1 MEMLSGNCIFHI
13 LMFVLVFSLCLGLS
27 NARGEPSSIND
38 NSESANYKGLI
49 PDEFMKKWLILGPIS
64 IFKDD
69 KDQTEELQKK
79 AFADDLLSQYGGEA
93 GIRPKSE
100 MTCKIG
106 DKDLQWKVVNSTEDK
121 IDLVKLYG
129 QKNYAIA
136 YAYAEIDLLEARKA
150 YLGVGS
156 DDAIKIWL
164 NGKLVHEN
172 WKERGVNKDDDFVPV
187 DLQKGVN
194 HILLKIQNGQGAWGF
209 ICREMGKS
217 ALNQK
222 LISAVIRGILDDVEM
237 LLSAGADPNA
247 TDEIGLTALHRATM
261 SGRKDVVDLLI
272 KNGADPNIKM
282 PDKEK
287 LADAVF
293 NNVFK
298 GDCPGAAVLVA
309 KDGKIIYQKGFG
321 YADIGNRVPFTT
333 DTKSRIGSHTKQF
346 IASAILKLQEEGKI
360 SVNDKLSKFI
370 PDFPRGDEV
379 TIHHL
384 LTHTSGIHSFT
395 NKPEFNKYVT
405 CEAKTEEVIDSIKKD
420 PYDFNPGEKQAYN
433 NSGYFI
439 LGYIIEK
446 ITGESYG
453 DYLKK
458 TFFDPLGMKNT
469 GVHNSRTIYEN
480 EAYGYSYE
488 DGKFQKAVNW
498 NMSQAGGA
506 GSLYSTVGDLYLWN
520 EGIFNGKVLNEESLK
535 SAFTP
540 AKLNDGTEAKALG
553 GGYGYGWLMIENRGL
568 KLITHGGGLPGFNSG
583 LIRYPDIN
591 ATIVVL
597 QNCLPFAPEMS
608 AFALATSIQEIFFW
622 ELAKPQESTKVD
634 KTVSSDKYDDYVGR
648 YDYAGAVMTIRRD
661 GNRLFAQL
669 TGQSEYEIF
678 PKSENEFFWKVVDAQ
693 VTFVRDESGKVTHIL
708 HHQSGNVIKA
718 PKLKEETPIKVDPKI
733 LDAYVGEYN
742 LNGVPT
748 VISREDDRLYI
759 QVTGQPKFEL
769 FPRSETEFFLKVVVA
784 DIKFIKDETGK
795 VTKAVLNQGGM
806 ARDLMKVK

>member
-1 MEMLSGNCIFHI
+1 
-13 LMFVLVFSLCLGLS
+13 MFFLVFSLCTGLA
-27 NARGEPSSIND
+27 NAREEPSGVND
-38 NSESANYKGLI
+38 NYESASYKGLI
-49 PDEFMKKWLILGPIS
+49 PDEFMKNWLILGPIS

-93 GIRPKSE
+93 GIKPKPD
-100 MTCKIG
+100 MICKIG
-106 DKDLQWKVVNSTEDK
+106 DKDLQWKVINSTEDK
-121 IDLVKLYG
+121 IDLAKLYG

-136 YAYAEIDLLEARKA
+136 YAYAEIDMPEARKA
-150 YLGVGS
+150 FLGVGS

-164 NGKLVHEN
+164 NGKLVHEI

-194 HILLKIQNGQGAWGF
+194 HLLLKIQNGRGAWGF
-209 ICREMGKS
+209 ICREMGRS
-217 ALNQK
+217 SLNQK
-222 LISAVIRGILDDVEM
+222 LISAVNGGILDDVDM
-237 LLSAGADPNA
+237 LLTAGADPNA

-261 SGRKDVVDLLI
+261 SGRKDVIDLLI
-272 KNGADPNIKM
+272 KKGADPNIKM
-282 PDKEK
+282 LDKEK

-298 GDCPGAAVLVA
+298 GDTPGAAVLVA
-309 KDGKIIYQKGFG
+309 KDGKIIYKKGFG
-321 YADIGNRVPFTT
+321 YADIGNRVPFTA

-405 CEAKTEEVIDSIKKD
+405 CEAKAEDIIDSIKKD

-446 ITGESYG
+446 ITGEPYG

-469 GVHNSRTIYEN
+469 GVHDSRTIYEN

-488 DGKFQKAVNW
+488 NGKFVKATNW
-498 NMSQAGGA
+498 NMSWAGGA
-506 GSLYSTVGDLYLWN
+506 GSLYSTVGDLFLWN
-520 EGIFNGKVLNEESLK
+520 EAVFNGKVLNEESFK
-535 SAFTP
+535 SALTP
-540 AKLNDGTEAKALG
+540 VKLNDGTEARALG
-553 GGYGYGWLMIENRGL
+553 GGYGYGWLMLENRGL
-568 KLITHGGGLPGFNSG
+568 KLITHGGGLAGFNSA

-597 QNCLPFAPEMS
+597 QNCFPPAPGMS
-608 AFALATSIQEIFFW
+608 AFDLATPIQEIFFW
-622 ELAKPQESTKVD
+622 EFAKPQELAKVD
-634 KTVSSDKYDDYVGR
+634 KTVSPNKYDDYVGR
-648 YDYAGAVMTIRRD
+648 YDYGGVVMTIRRD

-669 TGQSEYEIF
+669 TGQPEFEIF

-693 VTFVRDESGKVTHIL
+693 VTFVKDENGKVTHIL
-708 HHQSGNVIKA
+708 HRQSGREIKA

-733 LDAYVGEYN
+733 LDAYVGEYD
-742 LNGVPT
+742 LNGTPT

-759 QVTGQPKFEL
+759 QVAGQPKFEL
-769 FPRSETEFFLKVVVA
+769 FPRSDTEFFLKVVVA
-784 DIKFIKDETGK
+784 DINFIKDESGK
-795 VTKAVLNQGGM
+795 ATKAILNQGGM
-806 ARDLMKVK
+806 KIELKKTK